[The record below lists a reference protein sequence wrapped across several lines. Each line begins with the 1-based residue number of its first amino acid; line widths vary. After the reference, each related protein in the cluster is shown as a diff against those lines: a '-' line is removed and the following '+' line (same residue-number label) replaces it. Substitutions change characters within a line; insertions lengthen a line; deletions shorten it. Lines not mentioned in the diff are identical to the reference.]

1 MLAGLI
7 RRESMTVVS
16 LVKRQVMA
24 PFALGSPAPCVKI
37 SNARTIAR
45 FADYP
50 IFTCVLLDPLCVFV
64 GGGVFFSDDDGDG
77 NSAVWSTLS
86 R

>member
-1 MLAGLI
+1 MPAGLI
-7 RRESMTVVS
+7 RRESMTVAS

-45 FADYP
+45 F
-50 IFTCVLLDPLCVFV
+50 LLITL
-64 GGGVFFSDDDGDG
+64 FSPA
-77 NSAVWSTLS
+77 SF
-86 R
+86 